1 MAGRDLIKPSKLLF
15 LTVSSLYDITSS
27 QYGIKTYK
35 KDFPK
40 LKSDL
45 IWYEAGLTE
54 GLGSYHISQ
63 NTSDLINEL
72 TAKVKKFKKQSISGK
87 GPSHKIR
94 KIIIGLRIL
103 NLKTD
108 DIMMHNQRRRNYV
121 FFHKKQKDMIKFLY
135 GIKKIENFN
144 HCSSE
149 FAITEAW
156 MKRWL
161 VERIKRKETLDKLKS
176 LNSQTVSSKFDKIV
190 YKYSS
195 DNDQNLNL
203 FSNLSS

>member
-1 MAGRDLIKPSKLLF
+1 
-15 LTVSSLYDITSS
+15 
-27 QYGIKTYK
+27 
-35 KDFPK
+35 
-40 LKSDL
+40 
-45 IWYEAGLTE
+45 
-54 GLGSYHISQ
+54 
-63 NTSDLINEL
+63 
-72 TAKVKKFKKQSISGK
+72 
-87 GPSHKIR
+87 
-94 KIIIGLRIL
+94 
-103 NLKTD
+103 
-108 DIMMHNQRRRNYV
+108 
-121 FFHKKQKDMIKFLY
+121 MIKFLY